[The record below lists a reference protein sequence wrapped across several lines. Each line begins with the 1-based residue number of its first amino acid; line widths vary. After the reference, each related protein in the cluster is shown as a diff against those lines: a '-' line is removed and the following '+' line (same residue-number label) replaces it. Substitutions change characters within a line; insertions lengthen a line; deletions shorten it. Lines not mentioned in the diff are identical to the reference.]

1 MSGHSKWAQIK
12 RKKGVTDVKRGQL
25 FSKLSKQLTI
35 SARLGKNLDMAIA
48 AARAANMAK
57 DTIDRAIAKG
67 TGAGADGVQIEDAVY
82 EAFGPGGTAILV
94 CVLTD
99 NKNRTMGELR
109 TLAGKLG
116 FTLANSGAVR
126 HLFEY
131 YGIIDVA
138 AGVDP
143 DATQLGLIDLGAIDV
158 VTEDDVVVGYFAP
171 TSLDQARRAVEAA
184 GLTVQSIR
192 LGYVPKVQQAIS
204 SEDQEKLIRILELI
218 DELDDVDAVETNAE
232 W

>member
-12 RKKGVTDVKRGQL
+12 RKKGATDVKRGQR

-35 SARLGKNLDMAIA
+35 AARLGKNLDMAVA

-67 TGAGADGVQIEDAVY
+67 TGAGADSVQIEEALY
-82 EAFGPGGTAILV
+82 EAFGPGGTAILIS
-94 CVLTD
+94 VLTD

-109 TLAGKLG
+109 TLAGKQG

-131 YGIIDVA
+131 YGILEVP
-138 AGVDP
+138 AGPDP
-143 DATQLGLIDLGAIDV
+143 DATQLALIDLGAADV
-158 VTEDDVVVGYFAP
+158 ATEDEVIVGYFSP
-171 TSLDQARRAVEAA
+171 TSLDQARKAAETA

-192 LGYVPKVQQAIS
+192 LGYVPKVQQTIS
-204 SEDQEKLIRILELI
+204 AEEQEKLVHILERI
-218 DELDDVDAVETNAE
+218 DELDDVDSVETNAAL
-232 W
+232 